1 MVTTRSKSNI
11 NAATG
16 NTVNTNIVAQS
27 TTTSTNVKNNSNT
40 TTKINGSNG
49 KNKSGGSADASAS
62 RVEASKSTKPVER
75 VVEQRVT
82 RSRSRIQQEQ
92 VVQSQSKDDHSQEK
106 KTTRDERRR
115 NEAFIELKTLGKI
128 SSLIVSGK
136 RKRKQAE
143 HRDAAFVLASF
154 KQLKDA
160 GEKGGL
166 AVGSRHHYDRTYRNQ

>member
-11 NAATG
+11 NAAAG
-16 NTVNTNIVAQS
+16 NSVNT
-27 TTTSTNVKNNSNT
+27 TTTSTNDVKNNSNT

-49 KNKSGGSADASAS
+49 KNKSGGSAHASAS
-62 RVEASKSTKPVER
+62 RVEASRSTKPVER

-92 VVQSQSKDDHSQEK
+92 VVQTQSKDDHSQEK
-106 KTTRDERRR
+106 KSTRDERRR

-166 AVGSRHHYDRTYRNQ
+166 VVGSKHHYDRTYRNQ

>member
-1 MVTTRSKSNI
+1 
-11 NAATG
+11 
-16 NTVNTNIVAQS
+16 
-27 TTTSTNVKNNSNT
+27 
-40 TTKINGSNG
+40 
-49 KNKSGGSADASAS
+49 
-62 RVEASKSTKPVER
+62 VEQ
-75 VVEQRVT
+75 VVDQRVT

-92 VVQSQSKDDHSQEK
+92 VLQSQSEDHHSQEK
-106 KTTRDERRR
+106 KSTRDERRR

-160 GEKGGL
+160 GERGGL
-166 AVGSRHHYDRTYRNQ
+166 AAGSRHHYDRKYRNQ